1 MTRITTPW
9 LTSPDT
15 TRLFDLFA
23 QHKFQLL
30 CVGGCVRNSL
40 LNMPV
45 SDIDMASDA
54 RPDDMIRIAEAAKLR
69 VIPTGVDH
77 GTVTVISGG
86 TAYEITTFRSDVE
99 TDGRHAKVAFSD
111 TYEEDAKRRDF
122 TINALYVGPDG
133 AVLDPVQGLP
143 DIAARRVR
151 FIGDAS
157 DRITEDTLRILR
169 FFRFFAWYGDPDGGI
184 DPDGLAACAEGAEGL
199 EGLSAERIGAEMI
212 KLLSAPDPSRAV
224 AAMQASGVLA
234 RVMPGADA
242 ALLPVLVHFETVRPA
257 NWTRRAMAL
266 GGESLKDLW
275 RLSKADAEVLSQ
287 GQEALAHATDL
298 SEIAYRHG
306 ASLARDVAL
315 TRAASLQNPPPAEL
329 EEMLSQAASAT
340 FPVKAADLM
349 PALQGPALGARLQ
362 ELETR
367 WIASGFTLTKD
378 ALLDA

>member
-1 MTRITTPW
+1 VTRITAPW

-23 QHKFQLL
+23 KHGFQLL

-54 RPDDMIRIAEAAKLR
+54 RPDDVIRIAEAAKLR
-69 VIPTGVDH
+69 VIPTGIDH
-77 GTVTVISGG
+77 GTVTAISGG

-133 AVLDPVQGLP
+133 AVLDAVQGLP
-143 DIAARRVR
+143 DIAARRIR

-157 DRITEDTLRILR
+157 ARITEDTLRILR
-169 FFRFFAWYGDPDGGI
+169 FFRFYAWYGDPDGGI
-184 DPDGLAACAEGAEGL
+184 DPDGLAACAQGAEGL

-212 KLLSAPDPSRAV
+212 KLLNAPDPSRAI

-242 ALLPVLVHFETVRPA
+242 ALLPVLVHFEAKHPPI
-257 NWTRRAMAL
+257 WTRRAMAL
-266 GGESLKDLW
+266 GGEPLKDRW
-275 RLSKADAEVLSQ
+275 RLSKADAEVLSH
-287 GQEALAHATDL
+287 GQEALAHTTDL

-315 TRAASLQNPPPAEL
+315 ARAASLQNPPPAEL
-329 EEMLSQAASAT
+329 ENTLAQAASAT
-340 FPVKAADLM
+340 FPVKATDLM
-349 PALQGPALGARLQ
+349 PALQGPALGARLK

-367 WIASGFTLTKD
+367 WIASGFNLSKAD
-378 ALLDA
+378 LLGE